1 MKFTMAG
8 RGPKGS
14 MIMDTDMLGKAS
26 NFIEEAVEEDL
37 RNGVYTEVHTRFPP
51 EPNGYMHIGH
61 AKAVYVDA
69 TVAEKYGGR
78 FNLRFDDTN
87 PAKEDVEFAEAIKN
101 DIHWLG
107 FDWNGGLFYGSD
119 YSQQIF
125 DCAVTLIEKGLAY
138 VDDLNAEQMREYRGT
153 LTQPGKESP
162 SRNRSVEENM
172 DLFLRMKAGEFQDGE
187 RTLRAKID
195 MASPN
200 INMRDPVIYRIRHV
214 PHYRT
219 GTEWCIYPMYDFA
232 HPIQDALEG
241 ITHSLCSM
249 EYEDHRPLYNWVINS
264 VGFSHKPRQIE
275 FARLNLEGAVMSKRY
290 LKQLV
295 DTHVVAGWDD
305 PRLPTISGLRRRGF
319 TPGAIR
325 DFLNRVGV
333 AKANSLVEYSLLEH
347 CIREDLKLSV
357 PRRMAILDPLELIIT
372 NYPEGHCEPVSMDN
386 NAENP
391 DLGSRMMSFSG
402 RLYIEREDFAPVPPP
417 KYKRLSPDKEVRL
430 MGAYIIKCTGYDTD
444 DAGRVTRV
452 YCEYDPESHSGAVS
466 RKIKGGAIQWV
477 DQVTCLDATVNLYD
491 HLISPGE
498 GDMMERINPD
508 SLIVITGAKVE
519 AALAVA
525 RPLDSFQFMRTGY
538 FTTDLDSKE
547 NALVFNR
554 VVGLKDGWAK
564 INK

>member
-1 MKFTMAG
+1 
-8 RGPKGS
+8 
-14 MIMDTDMLGKAS
+14 MDTTMLGKAS

-69 TVAEKYGGR
+69 TVAKKYGGL

-87 PAKEDVEFAEAIKN
+87 PAKEDLEFAEAIKN

-125 DCAVTLIEKGLAY
+125 NCAVTLIQKGLAY
-138 VDDLNAEQMREYRGT
+138 VDDLNADEMREYRGT
-153 LTQPGKESP
+153 LTQPGKDSP

-200 INMRDPVIYRIRHV
+200 INLRDPVLYRIRHT

-219 GTEWCIYPMYDFA
+219 GNAWCIYPMYDFA

-249 EYEDHRPLYNWVINS
+249 EYEDHRPLYNWVIEA
-264 VGFSHKPRQIE
+264 VGFAHKPRQIE

-325 DFLNRVGV
+325 DFLDRVGV

-402 RLYIEREDFAPVPPP
+402 KLYIEREDFAPVPPP

-477 DQVTCLDATVNLYD
+477 DQTTCLDATVNLYD
-491 HLISPGE
+491 HLITPGE

-508 SLIVITGAKVE
+508 SLVVVTGAKVE

-525 RPLDSFQFMRTGY
+525 QPLDSFQFMRTGY
-538 FTTDLDSKE
+538 FTTDLDSRE
-547 NALVFNR
+547 DALIFNR